1 MSKEKYVMPTIDRRP
16 LNVIVYENLKK
27 MIIGGEIEPESKL
40 TEQEVA
46 KSMNVSATPVRE
58 AFRRLASDG
67 LVKIIPWKGVIV
79 QSFSHNEIKDAYEC
93 REALES
99 QAIRLATEYID
110 EEGIKLLK
118 NLLNESE
125 KCIGDDRFIE
135 VNTEIHNLI
144 IQYSKNKKIKE
155 ILNSFRE
162 IIYNHRNFSAC
173 NIERAQNI
181 YNEHKEIIQAIEN
194 RDVELSDRLIRRHIK
209 NGYEYIKNR
218 K

>member
-1 MSKEKYVMPTIDRRP
+1 MSKGKYVMPTIDRRP

-27 MIIGGEIEPESKL
+27 MIISGEIQADSKL

-79 QSFSHNEIKDAYEC
+79 QSFSDKEIKDAYEC
-93 REALES
+93 REALER
-99 QAIRLATEYID
+99 QAVRLATEYID

-118 NLLNESE
+118 NLLDESE
-125 KCIGDDRFIE
+125 DYVGNERFMEI
-135 VNTEIHNLI
+135 NTEIHNLI
-144 IQYSKNKKIKE
+144 VQYSKNKKIRE
-155 ILNSFRE
+155 LLGSFRE

-173 NIERAQNI
+173 NMERAQSI
-181 YNEHKEIIQAIEN
+181 YKEHKEIIQAMEN
-194 RDVELSDRLIRRHIK
+194 RDIELGDKLMRLHIK
-209 NGYEYIKNR
+209 NGYEYIKN
-218 K
+218 KK